1 MALAE
6 ELGPAAFTVRADITR
21 PGEIAAFAEE
31 VRLRWGEVQALVNC
45 AGTARDALLVKQT
58 EEEWDSVLAV
68 NLTGVFHAIR
78 AFAPL
83 MSGGSHIVN
92 VISLSGLRGRRGQA
106 AYSASKAALRG
117 LTSCAARELSTQGV
131 RVNAVAPGYV
141 AAGMGKGA
149 PEAMR
154 IALNES
160 LLSLLCDPV
169 DVARFIVFLV
179 STRSVTG
186 QIFCLDSRIV

>member
-1 MALAE
+1 
-6 ELGPAAFTVRADITR
+6 
-21 PGEIAAFAEE
+21 
-31 VRLRWGEVQALVNC
+31 
-45 AGTARDALLVKQT
+45 
-58 EEEWDSVLAV
+58 
-68 NLTGVFHAIR
+68 
-78 AFAPL
+78 
-83 MSGGSHIVN
+83 
-92 VISLSGLRGRRGQA
+92 
-106 AYSASKAALRG
+106 
-117 LTSCAARELSTQGV
+117 
-131 RVNAVAPGYV
+131 
-141 AAGMGKGA
+141 MGKGA